1 MELNHYA
8 RKLQKKE
15 KQLERKKNRNEK
27 SKYKNLTKDEEK
39 YLEYMYLMGGENFW
53 K

>member
-1 MELNHYA
+1 MVFNHYE

-27 SKYKNLTKDEEK
+27 SKYKNLTRNEEK
-39 YLEYMYLMGGENFW
+39 YLEYMYLMGDENFW